1 MTLGRKGL
9 TSGAIKGL
17 IVCCALPCTV
27 CWCFIAS
34 TLLWMAVLCTAIQ
47 SSVPEL
53 TGRRTV
59 SKQSSPLPCQR
70 CLVITGRQRGI

>member
-9 TSGAIKGL
+9 TCGAIKGL
-17 IVCCALPCTV
+17 TVCCFTRWAVSVCFTV
-27 CWCFIAS
+27 S

-53 TGRRTV
+53 TGRTV
-59 SKQSSPLPCQR
+59 SKQNSSPHRRISSEITRRWP
-70 CLVITGRQRGI
+70 VI